1 MITFWEGSH
10 GRVESDPI
18 IRSERSAGDGLQHV
32 DSRRLDR
39 DPKKEWFQA
48 MVIAP
53 PADDPTDE
61 DQRLEK
67 GLTRLISLLKE
78 KLNALQS
85 GNES

>member
-1 MITFWEGSH
+1 MVCNTL
-10 GRVESDPI
+10 
-18 IRSERSAGDGLQHV
+18 SAGAL
-32 DSRRLDR
+32 DS

-67 GLTRLISLLKE
+67 GLTRLISLLQE
-78 KLNALQS
+78 KLRALQA
-85 GNES
+85 GNKS

>member
-1 MITFWEGSH
+1 MEGWKAVQSS
-10 GRVESDPI
+10 GPDNQPGMVCNTL
-18 IRSERSAGDGLQHV
+18 SAGAL
-32 DSRRLDR
+32 DS

-67 GLTRLISLLKE
+67 GLTRLISLLQE
-78 KLNALQS
+78 KLSALQS